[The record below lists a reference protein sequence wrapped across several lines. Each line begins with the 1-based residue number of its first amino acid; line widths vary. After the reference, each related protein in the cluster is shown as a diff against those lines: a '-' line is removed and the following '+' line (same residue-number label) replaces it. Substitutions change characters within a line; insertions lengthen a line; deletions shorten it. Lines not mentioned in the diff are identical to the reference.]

1 VAIWVVD
8 GRGPVW
14 YRRFRW
20 VAYASALAVMVW
32 TTLMVLPFAPFSDV
46 PPIIVGGGPG
56 VWLVIG
62 YLLFLA
68 VGVGGFGAMASF
80 LVTVELQEGR
90 AVDSR
95 IMWPAITLLSFG
107 YAGSCLLLGAAGAI
121 GGYESTFETASA
133 KAIDDLLSPY
143 VYPITALTLIA
154 VVGAALA
161 LLAMARAR
169 RPST

>member
-1 VAIWVVD
+1 MRVID
-8 GRGPVW
+8 NRGPVW
-14 YRRFRW
+14 YRRFRG
-20 VAYASALAVMVW
+20 VAYASALVAMVW
-32 TTLMVLPFAPFSDV
+32 TSLMVLPFAPFSDV

-56 VWLVIG
+56 VWLIIG

-68 VGVGGFGAMASF
+68 VGIGGFGAMASF
-80 LVTVELQEGR
+80 LVAVELHEGR

-95 IMWPAITLLSFG
+95 IMWPAMILLSFG
-107 YAGSCLLLGAAGAI
+107 YAGSCLLLGVAGAV

-161 LLAMARAR
+161 LLAMVRAR
-169 RPST
+169 RPAV